1 MAAMDD
7 TDRELIGLLRDDG
20 RMPIAV
26 LAAKLGVSRG
36 TAQNRLDKLVESG
49 DILGFTVRLKTEQAD
64 QGVRAITLI
73 EEQAK
78 DINKVIRALRQIPE
92 AKAIYTANGRWDLM
106 VEMAAADLAAL
117 DDALSLVRAI
127 DRVVRTET
135 IILMTAHKR

>member
-1 MAAMDD
+1 MDD
-7 TDRELIGLLRDDG
+7 TDRKLIGLLRDDG

-26 LAAKLGVSRG
+26 LSAKLGVSRG

-49 DILGFTVRLKTEQAD
+49 DILGFTVRLKTEEAD

-78 DINKVIRALRQIPE
+78 DIGKVIRALRQIPE

-106 VEMAAADLAAL
+106 VEMAAADLKAL
-117 DDALSLVRAI
+117 DDALTLVRSI
-127 DRVVRTET
+127 ERIVRTET
-135 IILMTAHKR
+135 IILLTAHKR

>member
-1 MAAMDD
+1 MDD
-7 TDRELIGLLRDDG
+7 TDRRLVGLLREDG

-36 TAQNRLDKLVESG
+36 TAQNRLDKLLESG
-49 DILGFTVRLKTEQAD
+49 DILGFTVRLKTEVAD

-78 DINKVIRALRQIPE
+78 DINKVIGALRRIPE

-106 VEMAAADLAAL
+106 VEMAAADLKAL
-117 DDALSLVRAI
+117 DDALTLVRSI

-135 IILMTAHKR
+135 IILMTPHKR

>member
-1 MAAMDD
+1 MDD
-7 TDRELIGLLRDDG
+7 TDRKLIGLLRDDG

-36 TAQNRLDKLVESG
+36 TAQNRLDKLVENG
-49 DILGFTVRLKTEQAD
+49 DILGFTVRLKTEEAG

-78 DINKVIRALRQIPE
+78 DIGKVIQGLRQIPE

-106 VEMAAADLAAL
+106 VEMAAADLQAL
-117 DDALSLVRAI
+117 DDALTLVRSI
-127 DRVVRTET
+127 ERIVRTET